1 MNALDVMKYGHQT
14 VLKTLEGLSAEAWD
28 TKGVVGVWSVKDIMA
43 HLASYEL
50 VLVEVLQSLLE
61 VTSPTPTLELMGSQP
76 DFNDRQVALRKDKT
90 ASDTMA
96 EYEGHHANVMALA
109 QKIPLTTFRQN
120 GVLPWY
126 GAEYDLEDY
135 IVYTFYGHKREHPA
149 QIALYKKR
157 LKGTHG

>member
-1 MNALDVMKYGHQT
+1 MNVLDVMNYGHRT
-14 VLKTLEGLSAEAWD
+14 LMTTLETLPLETWT
-28 TKGVVGVWSVKDIMA
+28 TKGVVGVWSVRDLVA

-61 VTSPTPTLELMGSQP
+61 ATSPTPTLELMGSQA
-76 DFNDRQVALRKDKT
+76 DFNDQQVALRKNKPALEILSEYKT
-90 ASDTMA
+90 
-96 EYEGHHANVMALA
+96 HHADVIELA

-126 GAEYDLEDY
+126 GADYDLEDF
-135 IVYTFYGHKREHPA
+135 IVYTFYGHKREHAA